1 MSTLVEGGCT
11 THPMRAGAV
20 NGLPTA
26 VTPDDVGL
34 HRPKARLAL
43 NVGLIATGAEG
54 APMAWPAAMAEQ
66 VATVLKTAASAA
78 HETLSAAPAAFEQET
93 PRRRLILS
101 RGADLERA
109 AAQVALD
116 LGFQVQVVLAGNR
129 HTLARSLSPAAAAEL
144 FDLLDRATAVL
155 ELDGELDR
163 ATAAREAAEAAAEVL
178 LDQSDLLLVL
188 GDADESSSRA
198 VWYTIE
204 RARER
209 ELAIVTIREEAS
221 SPLGIT
227 IGDRM
232 GSPQQVDLAALHNHL
247 VSLASP
253 PAASAAVDPAADQ
266 GRQPDPIQDYFA
278 EVVPAR
284 SWLAWT
290 WSLFVGLVADGRLR
304 RPAVWFT
311 AVTTSV
317 AEWNRAWQTTPPLP
331 AAVTGELDHALRTAY
346 VWPDSM
352 SQYYGG
358 AYRGSFVVATLLGM
372 ATVLLVLFTFA
383 IGSTADARNDL
394 NNLASVAFVLAIL
407 AVTRMANQRRW
418 HERWLDYRLL
428 AELLRQQRFLAPLGR
443 VPTFARLPAHDA
455 YDDPRVTW
463 MAWQAHAVARETGL
477 VTTKVDQAYRDA
489 YLAFVRDGLITGIPP
504 DTGQLGYHAAASRRF
519 ERLERRAAD
528 IREGLMWAA
537 IAVAVIQVADSR
549 VLTTWALPIWFAAL
563 IALFTALGGAV
574 SSVSGQADAGRVMKR
589 SRAMHERLE
598 HIRGSLDRPEA
609 AASAAILGE
618 TAEAAAD
625 AMVAE
630 LADYRL
636 VFQGKP
642 LKYPG
647 WTIATTTRSGR
658 WEGCARIYATTD

>member
-1 MSTLVEGGCT
+1 MRSVVEDDRA
-11 THPMRAGAV
+11 THPAPAGVIIGTPAASDDIGRHPPKSRLAV
-20 NGLPTA
+20 N
-26 VTPDDVGL
+26 VG
-34 HRPKARLAL
+34 
-43 NVGLIATGAEG
+43 VVATGVES
-54 APMAWPAAMAEQ
+54 APMAWSAAMAAH
-66 VATVLKTAASAA
+66 VATVLTTAASAA
-78 HETLSAAPAAFEQET
+78 NESLSAAPAAFQ
-93 PRRRLILS
+93 PRAPCRRLILS
-101 RGADLERA
+101 RGSDVEWAV
-109 AAQVALD
+109 AQIALD
-116 LGFQVQVVLAGNR
+116 HGFEVQVVLAGDR
-129 HTLARSLSPAAAAEL
+129 HALARSLTPAAGAAL
-144 FDLLDRATAVL
+144 VDLLDRATAVL
-155 ELDGELDR
+155 ELDGELGR

-209 ELAIVTIREEAS
+209 ELAIFTIREEAS

-247 VSLASP
+247 VSLTSP
-253 PAASAAVDPAADQ
+253 PAAGASDPAADR
-266 GRQPDPIQDYFA
+266 GRLPDPIQDYFA

-304 RPAVWFT
+304 RPAIRFN
-311 AVTTSV
+311 AFTTSV

-331 AAVTGELDHALRTAY
+331 AAVTGELDRALRTAY

-352 SQYYGG
+352 SRYYGG

-383 IGSTADARNDL
+383 IGSTADARHDL

-455 YDDPRVTW
+455 YDDPRGTW
-463 MAWQAHAVARETGL
+463 MAWQAHAVARDAGL
-477 VTTKVDQAYRDA
+477 ITAKVDQAYRDA
-489 YLAFVRDGLITGIPP
+489 YLSFVRDGLLTGIPP

-519 ERLERRAAD
+519 ERLESRAAD

-647 WTIATTTRSGR
+647 
-658 WEGCARIYATTD
+658 